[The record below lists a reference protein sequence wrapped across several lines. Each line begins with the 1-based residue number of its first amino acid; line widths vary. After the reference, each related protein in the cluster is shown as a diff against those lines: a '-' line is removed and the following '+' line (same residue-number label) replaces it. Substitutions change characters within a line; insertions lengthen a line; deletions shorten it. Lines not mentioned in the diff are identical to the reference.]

1 MTVSLEQKVDF
12 LLKKLGYSAT
22 KTGIAE
28 DESLSGTKKAP
39 FAEAIASPL
48 VIPNTSIWQ
57 ESEDIPSTPPVSD
70 TSVVAV
76 YGTTNAFQMTMGEEK
91 P

>member
-12 LLKKLGYSAT
+12 LLKKLGYAAT

-48 VIPNTSIWQ
+48 VVPATSVWQ
-57 ESEDIPSTPPVSD
+57 ESASIPSTPPESTRGVL
-70 TSVVAV
+70 
-76 YGTTNAFQMTMGEEK
+76 E
-91 P
+91 